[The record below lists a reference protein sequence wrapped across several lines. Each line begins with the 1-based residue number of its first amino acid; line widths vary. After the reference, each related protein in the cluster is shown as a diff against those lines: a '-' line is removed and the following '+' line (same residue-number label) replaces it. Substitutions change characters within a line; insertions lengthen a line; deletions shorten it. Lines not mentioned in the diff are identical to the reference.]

1 MTSEKSLRS
10 DKIKQRAI
18 EVLMHNKAMFI
29 ILVLVLIASV
39 LSRCV

>member
-18 EVLMHNKAMFI
+18 EVLMNNKAMFI
-29 ILVLVLIASV
+29 LLVLVLIASV